1 MLRNILL
8 MPDCRRR
15 ARGPEGNV
23 AYAWRA
29 HGFSRGVWDK
39 KGECYDLAYLEKV
52 AVEANPLVFQARQ
65 YLIWQQLELKNVK
78 AGYLPTIDAYAGFEE
93 STHNEFK
100 RGQSANMRGNGYSGI
115 DFQLLIYDFGKT
127 DAKVVQQMQNVV
139 SAEKI

>member
-1 MLRNILL
+1 MLGERT
-8 MPDCRRR
+8 
-15 ARGPEGNV
+15 ASPEEFGI
-23 AYAWRA
+23 
-29 HGFSRGVWDK
+29 K
-39 KGECYDLAYLEKV
+39 KGECYDLAYLGKV

-78 AGYLPTIDAYAGFEE
+78 AGYLPSIDAYAGFEE

-100 RGQSANMRGNGYSGI
+100 RGKSANMRGNGYGGI